1 MDLTPSMAAAARRI
15 PPERPASAAKVER
28 MKQRLRENLSRNLLR
43 LRAERQW
50 SQRQLS
56 EKSDI
61 SQTYISQLETL
72 AARPPRGAGAKV
84 DEKTQGRAVS
94 LDLIAAL
101 AVALDV
107 TPADLISD

>member
-1 MDLTPSMAAAARRI
+1 MTDITPDMAAAARRV
-15 PPERPASAAKVER
+15 PAAAPVPAAKVDR

-43 LRAERQW
+43 LRAEKQW

-56 EKSDI
+56 ETADV
-61 SQTYISQLETL
+61 SQVYISQLETL
-72 AARPPRGAGAKV
+72 ATRPGRGASGA
-84 DEKTQGRAVS
+84 GGPRHRAVS

-107 TPADLISD
+107 SPADLISD

>member
-1 MDLTPSMAAAARRI
+1 MAAARRI
-15 PPERPASAAKVER
+15 PAERPVAAAKVER

-43 LRAERQW
+43 LRAEKQW

-56 EKSDI
+56 EKADV

-72 AARPPRGAGAKV
+72 AARPPRGAGVKIGG
-84 DEKTQGRAVS
+84 KTQGRAVS

-107 TPADLISD
+107 SPADLISD

>member
-1 MDLTPSMAAAARRI
+1 MAAAAARRV
-15 PPERPASAAKVER
+15 PAERPSPAAKVER

-43 LRAERQW
+43 LRSEKQW

-56 EKSDI
+56 EKADI
-61 SQTYISQLETL
+61 SQTYISQLETQ
-72 AARPPRGAGAKV
+72 ATRPARGAGAKGQI
-84 DEKTQGRAVS
+84 QGRAVS

-107 TPADLISD
+107 SPADLISD

>member
-15 PPERPASAAKVER
+15 PQERPAPAAKVER

-43 LRAERQW
+43 LRGERQW

-61 SQTYISQLETL
+61 SQTYY
-72 AARPPRGAGAKV
+72 
-84 DEKTQGRAVS
+84 S
-94 LDLIAAL
+94 LR
-101 AVALDV
+101 VFG
-107 TPADLISD
+107 